1 MSEENNQKP
10 IQLSKPT
17 DLVCEESTETTI
29 KVSWK
34 AVERIDNFL
43 NNK

>member
-17 DLVCEESTETTI
+17 DLICVESTETSIT
-29 KVSWK
+29 VSWK